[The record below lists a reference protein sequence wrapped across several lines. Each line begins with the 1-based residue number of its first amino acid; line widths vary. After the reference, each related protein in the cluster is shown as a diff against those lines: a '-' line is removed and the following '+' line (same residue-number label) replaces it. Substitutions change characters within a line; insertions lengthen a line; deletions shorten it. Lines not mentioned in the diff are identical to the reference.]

1 MISRHDFAPP
11 TTHRAASRAAPSLAC
26 PRRVW
31 SSRPRRRAVAR
42 RVLERRI
49 VVDGFARAL
58 YPSRRATTTTT
69 TTRDRGRDADDEA
82 TAPDTRAT
90 ARRPRVPTA
99 RTRSARWRRLER
111 DATTTLGT
119 RDALSKRTL
128 GADDGGYEWLRR
140 ACDDV
145 AEDVVRGVIEGGGE
159 WSRED
164 GMVGFDLTAATTAA
178 ARRGGEAPNATCGAA
193 IAHRATTNPM
203 FLRAAFERLVRDG
216 FDGDEARAKESA
228 AWGWIRGAIAK
239 RSSGGDRADA
249 ARAKRMAKTEDD
261 GTADVAERAREATR
275 VRVSTFVERGRE
287 LLAIERAREMEMA
300 AETAVDRE
308 DVEDVD
314 DESSGFVSEESS
326 EFGAAVSGLR
336 LVGATRGSDG
346 KALLVLRAADG
357 EAIAVNSLTVGDR
370 VTISA
375 YGDEFASADESA
387 DGARRRFRAR
397 PRFGLWVTL

>member
-1 MISRHDFAPP
+1 LVV
-11 TTHRAASRAAPSLAC
+11 ASAT
-26 PRRVW
+26 
-31 SSRPRRRAVAR
+31 PRRRASRPRATNR
-42 RVLERRI
+42 RRRLR
-49 VVDGFARAL
+49 ARA
-58 YPSRRATTTTT
+58 SSIA
-69 TTRDRGRDADDEA
+69 TRDDDDDDDA
-82 TAPDTRAT
+82 RS
-90 ARRPRVPTA
+90 
-99 RTRSARWRRLER
+99 RTRRRRRGDGAGRQSDREASARPDRADASARWRRLER

-346 KALLVLRAADG
+346 KALVVLRAADG
-357 EAIAVNSLTVGDR
+357 EAIAAELAHRGRSSDDFGV
-370 VTISA
+370 
-375 YGDEFASADESA
+375 
-387 DGARRRFRAR
+387 RRRIRERGRVRGWERGDVFER
-397 PRFGLWVTL
+397 GHGSVYG